1 MKQRWF
7 LRAAALC
14 CALLLGGCS
23 GGDALAAAR
32 IEAGTDAAQTE
43 AAGTGEASEALLRAL
58 SDFTVKTAAEILPAA
73 EGENAL
79 YSPASLYLALAMT
92 AEAAAGET
100 QAQLLALLGAE
111 DLDSLRAE
119 AGNWYRSLC
128 YDGEE
133 ETLAV
138 AGSLWLNEA
147 VSFRREPLD
156 RLADSYDAYAY
167 QADFFSP
174 GYPETVASW
183 VREKTGGL
191 LGEAADFKPEPDS
204 ALLLLSTLYFK
215 GSWSS
220 PFPESRT
227 ADGEFFLAD
236 GESVTARFM
245 EKKTG
250 SSYLDGENFTAASLR
265 MRNGAEMW
273 FILPDEGV
281 SPAELAADPETLSA
295 ALFPQETVD
304 GRVEFRV
311 PQFDYSVSLKN
322 LPEFLRELGMTDAFD
337 GQLADFSPLSEVP
350 LFVSGV
356 RQDATLSIDEEGCV
370 GAAYT
375 AVSMNTS
382 GAMPPEEAFTLHLD
396 RPFLFAVKS
405 HGSVLFVGIVENP
418 AA

>member
-167 QADFFSP
+167 RADFSSP
-174 GYPETVASW
+174 DYPESVASW
-183 VREKTGGL
+183 V
-191 LGEAADFKPEPDS
+191 
-204 ALLLLSTLYFK
+204 
-215 GSWSS
+215 
-220 PFPESRT
+220 
-227 ADGEFFLAD
+227 
-236 GESVTARFM
+236 
-245 EKKTG
+245 
-250 SSYLDGENFTAASLR
+250 
-265 MRNGAEMW
+265 
-273 FILPDEGV
+273 
-281 SPAELAADPETLSA
+281 
-295 ALFPQETVD
+295 QE
-304 GRVEFRV
+304 
-311 PQFDYSVSLKN
+311 
-322 LPEFLRELGMTDAFD
+322 
-337 GQLADFSPLSEVP
+337 
-350 LFVSGV
+350 
-356 RQDATLSIDEEGCV
+356 
-370 GAAYT
+370 
-375 AVSMNTS
+375 
-382 GAMPPEEAFTLHLD
+382 
-396 RPFLFAVKS
+396 
-405 HGSVLFVGIVENP
+405 
-418 AA
+418 